1 MKSHHLHLHFL
12 KEYELQMSY
21 LRNMSCVEDPD
32 AVLEGWW
39 VRLPKKK
46 RQPHDLVYKPRDSS
60 PFVSASEQDGRVL
73 PATQLPR
80 RVCVYGMQKMT
91 LLRAEARTYQFINP
105 FWIQFLGGVE
115 DECFNWELLFA
126 GDQEL
131 SDWLQY
137 RHHLLEEQLKVHVPI
152 TQDRWWVISMRS
164 AFSWRCLCCTFW
176 SGSCVNP
183 SMLRPFSSLV
193 QDVVPLWT
201 WQRCWPWRFGNG
213 FQRYFLC
220 LVPSTTLS
228 SCFFSTPVFKQD
240 RFPRAK
246 QNTWWYMM
254 GNTPP
259 TVHPIS

>member
-46 RQPHDLVYKPRDSS
+46 DNPTTWYTNPGTVLRLW
-60 PFVSASEQDGRVL
+60 VL
-73 PATQLPR
+73 PNKMAAYFRLLNSQG
-80 RVCVYGMQKMT
+80 VCVYGMQKMT

-152 TQDRWWVISMRS
+152 TQDRWWVISVRS
-164 AFSWRCLCCTFW
+164 AFSWRCLYCTFW
-176 SGSCVNP
+176 SCVSTHP
-183 SMLRPFSSLV
+183 CCDLFHSWMV
-193 QDVVPLWT
+193 QDVVPSWT

-220 LVPSTTLS
+220 FVPSTTLS
-228 SCFFSTPVFKQD
+228 SCFFHTSFQPRSFSKSQAKHLVVYD
-240 RFPRAK
+240 R
-246 QNTWWYMM
+246 
-254 GNTPP
+254 
-259 TVHPIS
+259 